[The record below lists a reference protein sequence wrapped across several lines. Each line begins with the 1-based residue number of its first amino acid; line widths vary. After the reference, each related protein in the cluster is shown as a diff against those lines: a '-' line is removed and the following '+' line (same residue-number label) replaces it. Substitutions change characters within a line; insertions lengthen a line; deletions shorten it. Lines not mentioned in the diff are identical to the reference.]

1 MAVQPKKKKT
11 TSKPKATTPK
21 KPVAKKKLVT
31 KKVATKKRAPRKRK
45 KKSHF
50 KKNVLIVL
58 AVFLMITFVSFG
70 YYLGKSTDER
80 DVNRSPID
88 RGEVESAYTTKQLL
102 DDLSNIKVKKKEK
115 QTKVHL
121 KPKPKVT
128 VKKVKPRPPKKVV
141 ASKVK
146 KPTPVVKKAPIKKAV
161 LVPHKQ
167 MPHLVIVID
176 DVSKVSQMDAIRA
189 THLKLTPSIFPPSEL
204 SMTSHHLARGLK
216 HFMIHLPMESGS
228 KQFNSQYKTLLTTFS
243 TEQIAQR
250 AAELRQ
256 LFPQARYIN
265 NHTGSVFTGDYTA
278 MYRLYDALRKE
289 GFVFVDSRTIG
300 SSKVRAIARKFGDVY
315 VSRDIF
321 IDNHHN
327 VPYIHKQLSLAV
339 ALAKK
344 KGYAIAIGHP
354 HKVTMQALESAQDI
368 LKDVQLIYID
378 ELYKER

>member
-21 KPVAKKKLVT
+21 KPVAKKKPVT

-50 KKNVLIVL
+50 KKNVFIVL
-58 AVFLMITFVSFG
+58 GVFLMITFVFFG
-70 YYLGKSTDER
+70 YYLGKSSDEK
-80 DVNRSPID
+80 VSQID

-115 QTKVHL
+115 QTKVHA
-121 KPKPKVT
+121 KPKAKVT
-128 VKKVKPRPPKKVV
+128 AKKVKPGPPKKVV
-141 ASKVK
+141 VATVK
-146 KPTPVVKKAPIKKAV
+146 KPIPVVKKDPIKKAV

-167 MPHLVIVID
+167 MPRLVIVID

-228 KQFNSQYKTLLTTFS
+228 KQFNSQYKTLMTRFT

-300 SSKVRAIARKFGDVY
+300 SSKVRAIARKFGDTY